1 MGTTLTLYHGSEKII
16 QKPIFG
22 AGNKNND
29 YGLGFYCTESIELAK
44 EWACS
49 SELDGY
55 ANVYTIDT
63 DGLKILSLT
72 NGNYH
77 ILNWLYVLLQNR
89 KFRID
94 SDIASQAKLYI
105 ENNFAIEYRNYDV
118 IKGYRADD
126 SYFSFANAFLSNT
139 ISITQ
144 LECAMVLGK
153 LGEQIV
159 AISKRAFERFRFVD
173 TISAPK
179 EIYYPKKLSRDT
191 KAREEF
197 RKEKSRGNILAE
209 KYMIDI
215 IREGWLNDDE
225 RLQRVI
231 LK

>member
-1 MGTTLTLYHGSEKII
+1 MKKTLTLYHGSEKII
-16 QKPIFG
+16 EKPLFG

-49 SELDGY
+49 SELNGY
-55 ANVYTIDT
+55 ANKYTIDT
-63 DGLKILSLT
+63 DGLRILSLT
-72 NGNYH
+72 NGDYH
-77 ILNWLYVLLQNR
+77 ILNWLFVLLQNR

-94 SDIASQAKLYI
+94 SDIAAQAKLYI
-105 ENNFAIEYRNYDV
+105 ENHFAVEYRSYDM

-144 LECAMVLGK
+144 LERAMVLGK
-153 LGEQIV
+153 LGEQVV
-159 AISKRAFERFRFVD
+159 AISKQSFERLHFVEA
-173 TISAPK
+173 ISASK

-191 KAREEF
+191 KAREDF
-197 RKEKSRGNILAE
+197 RKEKGRGNIITE
-209 KYMIDI
+209 KYMLDI
-215 IREGWLNDDE
+215 IRERWLNDDE
-225 RLQRVI
+225 RLQRVV

>member
-1 MGTTLTLYHGSEKII
+1 METTLTLYHGSEKII

-22 AGNKNND
+22 IGNKNND

-55 ANVYTIDT
+55 ANAYTINT

-72 NGNYH
+72 NGDYH
-77 ILNWLYVLLQNR
+77 ILNWLFILLENR

-94 SDIASQAKLYI
+94 SDIAAQAKLYI
-105 ENNFAIEYRNYDV
+105 ENNFAVEYKSYDI

-144 LECAMVLGK
+144 LERAMVLGK

-159 AISKRAFERFRFVD
+159 AISKRAFERFQFVD
-173 TISAPK
+173 AISAPR

-191 KAREEF
+191 RAREEF
-197 RKEKSRGNILAE
+197 RKEKGRGNILTE

-215 IREGWLNDDE
+215 IREGWQNEDE

>member
-1 MGTTLTLYHGSEKII
+1 MKKTLTLYHGSEKII
-16 QKPIFG
+16 EKPLFG

-49 SELDGY
+49 SELNGY
-55 ANVYTIDT
+55 ANKYTIDT
-63 DGLKILSLT
+63 EGLKILSLT
-72 NGNYH
+72 NGDYH
-77 ILNWLYVLLQNR
+77 ILNWLFVLLQNR

-94 SDIASQAKLYI
+94 SDIAAQAKLYI
-105 ENNFAIEYRNYDV
+105 ENHFVVEYRSYDM

-144 LECAMVLGK
+144 LERAMVLGK

-159 AISKRAFERFRFVD
+159 AISKQSFERLHFVEA
-173 TISAPK
+173 ISASK
-179 EIYYPKKLSRDT
+179 EIYYTKKLSRDT
-191 KAREEF
+191 KAREDF
-197 RKEKSRGNILAE
+197 RKEKGRGNIITE
-209 KYMIDI
+209 KYMLDI
-215 IREGWLNDDE
+215 IRERWLNDDE
-225 RLQRVI
+225 RLQRVV

>member
-1 MGTTLTLYHGSEKII
+1 METTLTLYHGSEKII

-22 AGNKNND
+22 IGNKNND

-55 ANVYTIDT
+55 ANAYTINT

-72 NGNYH
+72 YGDYH
-77 ILNWLYVLLQNR
+77 ILNWLFILLENR

-94 SDIASQAKLYI
+94 SDIAAQAKLYI
-105 ENNFAIEYRNYDV
+105 ENNFAVEYKSYDI

-144 LECAMVLGK
+144 LERAMVLGK

-159 AISKRAFERFRFVD
+159 AISKRAFERFQFVD
-173 TISAPK
+173 AISAPR

-191 KAREEF
+191 RAREEF
-197 RKEKSRGNILAE
+197 RKEKGRGNILTE

-215 IREGWLNDDE
+215 IREGWQNEDE